1 MNDALLEVENFSGA
15 FRGETGE
22 LAPVLHGVSYRL
34 ETGLMTAVV
43 GESGSGK
50 SLTALSILG
59 IQPPAFERTGGRI
72 LFRGTDLCSLDERA
86 MRGVRGAQIS
96 MVFQDARAAL
106 NPVFTVG
113 RQLADVW
120 QLQHGGG
127 RKTAMV
133 QAVGAGIVTV
143 ILVLSFVGIPDYLR
157 LARAEIQAKRNW
169 QYAEAARLAGNLPWR
184 VAFRHLLPNSVGP
197 ILAFTSINAAF
208 AALVTA
214 SLGFLGLGLG
224 PNVPEWGN
232 MIAMAALICEPS
244 LLILDE
250 PTTGLD
256 VTIQSDIME
265 LIVELSRTRG
275 LTTCLIT
282 HDLGVVVET
291 CQNVVVMNAGRV
303 VECGSAEAIFTRPRD
318 GYTQR
323 LLASSQLVE
332 AA

>member
-1 MNDALLEVENFSGA
+1 MTDALLEVEAFSGA
-15 FRGETGE
+15 FRAETGD
-22 LAPVLHGVSYRL
+22 LVPVLHGVTYRL

-72 LFRGTDLCSLDERA
+72 LFRGADLCGLDERA
-86 MRGVRGAQIS
+86 MRRVRGAEIS

-120 QLQHGGG
+120 QLQHGGS
-127 RKTAMV
+127 RKAAMG
-133 QAVGAGIVTV
+133 QAIEALRRV
-143 ILVLSFVGIPDYLR
+143 SIPEPER
-157 LARAEIQAKRNW
+157 RAR
-169 QYAEAARLAGNLPWR
+169 QYPHEYSGGMAQRA
-184 VAFRHLLPNSVGP
+184 
-197 ILAFTSINAAF
+197 
-208 AALVTA
+208 
-214 SLGFLGLGLG
+214 
-224 PNVPEWGN
+224 
-232 MIAMAALICEPS
+232 MIAMAALICEPA

-282 HDLGVVVET
+282 HDLGVVAET

-303 VECGSAEAIFTRPRD
+303 VESGTAEAIFTRPRD
-318 GYTQR
+318 AYTQR

>member
-1 MNDALLEVENFSGA
+1 MSEALLEIEDYSGA

-22 LAPVLHGVSYRL
+22 LVPVLDGVGYRL
-34 ETGLMTAVV
+34 ETGVMTAVV

-50 SLTALSILG
+50 SLVALSILG
-59 IQPPAFERTGGRI
+59 IQPPAFLRTSGRI
-72 LFRGTDLCSLDERA
+72 LFCGADLLGFDERA
-86 MRGVRGAQIS
+86 MRRVRGAQIS

-127 RKTAMV
+127 RRAAMA
-133 QAVGAGIVTV
+133 QAIEALRRV
-143 ILVLSFVGIPDYLR
+143 SIPEPER
-157 LARAEIQAKRNW
+157 RAR
-169 QYAEAARLAGNLPWR
+169 QYPHEFSGGMAQRA
-184 VAFRHLLPNSVGP
+184 
-197 ILAFTSINAAF
+197 
-208 AALVTA
+208 
-214 SLGFLGLGLG
+214 
-224 PNVPEWGN
+224 
-232 MIAMAALICEPS
+232 MIAMASLICEPS

-282 HDLGVVVET
+282 HDLGVVAET
-291 CQNVVVMNAGRV
+291 CQRVVVMNAGRV
-303 VECGSAEAIFTRPRD
+303 VEAGSAEAIFTRPQD
-318 GYTQR
+318 SYTQR
-323 LLASSQLVE
+323 LLSSSQLVV